1 MFREARLIHPADNQW
16 HKSPFGL
23 PLSFSLSI
31 PIGRPCNPFPSHRKM
46 LPKCR
51 RGSFVLPKITYQD
64 IVEPRTCA
72 RRGADGWPP
81 LLPHRLAAAGRLYE
95 RAQKTRPE
103 KKEKLFRA
111 QYKIVFY
118 VSLRGLF
125 ALIILLYNKDV
136 SALGLAVQL
145 RNVLFDIDVVL
156 ERPLDGHVIA
166 GE

>member
-1 MFREARLIHPADNQW
+1 MSSSQEHAPEEVLTV
-16 HKSPFGL
+16 
-23 PLSFSLSI
+23 
-31 PIGRPCNPFPSHRKM
+31 GRPSSPTGSQ
-46 LPKCR
+46 R
-51 RGSFVLPKITYQD
+51 RDGSTNGHK
-64 IVEPRTCA
+64 
-72 RRGADGWPP
+72 
-81 LLPHRLAAAGRLYE
+81 
-95 RAQKTRPE
+95 KTRPE

-118 VSLRGLF
+118 FSLRGIF